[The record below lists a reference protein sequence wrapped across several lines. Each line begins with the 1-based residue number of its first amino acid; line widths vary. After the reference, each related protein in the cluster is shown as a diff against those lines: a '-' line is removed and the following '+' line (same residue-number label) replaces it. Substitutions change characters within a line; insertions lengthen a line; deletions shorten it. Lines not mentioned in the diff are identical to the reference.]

1 MTKHV
6 GIFQLQLCKR
16 IPEGKNFCAFSNG
29 EVQRVE
35 VCWIIT
41 VQIYS
46 FELGTYVITWT
57 FFSKQKHQH
66 FRYGLNILFQVASET
81 ECIPILNDKLLYK
94 TCWDANKKTTP
105 PFPDSLSHHQVDM
118 IQILGIP
125 QLEGAVTQL
134 VPAAT
139 LAALVTSASLGGF
152 KGDDSGWLADFLV

>member
-1 MTKHV
+1 MLGFFSYSCV
-6 GIFQLQLCKR
+6 RESRRVRIFVPFQMVKFNALK
-16 IPEGKNFCAFSNG
+16 F
-29 EVQRVE
+29 VE
-35 VCWIIT
+35 SLLFRSTPSSWGHM
-41 VQIYS
+41 S
-46 FELGTYVITWT
+46 SLGRT

-152 KGDDSGWLADFLV
+152 KGDDSG